1 MNLPRFTLVPVLGLA
16 FAAGMLSAPPA
27 MAQLDKENPQTLNAT
42 AVAAMEAG
50 NWEEALKVLNRTVE
64 LYDKNA
70 ITLFGPQFGVTWYR
84 KGICELKLKRW
95 PDAQK
100 SFQTCYANY
109 PNKGESVD
117 GGGNLFNKRA
127 LLRWAEASQGA
138 GQYEEAIKLFKK
150 FLEERDKTRD
160 SFDPGSFYISLSICH
175 LKLGKLP
182 EGIEHLETAI
192 KNKIRFR
199 TPDAGIVAAFQA
211 LVAAVIEKRDEK
223 TLLAF
228 IDKNRAEIVIEPFEM
243 EVYSRLFLKLAAD
256 AMGAEMQSSAIALYQ
271 LVPATDVMI
280 EDLKSRIARLASR
293 GGMKEATRT
302 LVKANL
308 QKALDNLEQQKREGA
323 PNETIL
329 LGATAF
335 IHESHGNVRGAYAA
349 YEQLELS
356 FPKAKKREDNL
367 YNLVRTG
374 SIIGEVFATENY
386 GSRFIKAFP
395 DSKYVPAVRRMML
408 TSLFFEGEYE
418 TCISVASEMLPKVAE
433 GSHEHDICLHVLGG
447 SYYYTGQYDKAQPL
461 LDQHAE
467 KYPKSQFE
475 QATLYFQASNISRLQ
490 FWTKAASL
498 LDKFFEKHPDPSKNV
513 YFAFALFDR
522 ANCHYALNENA
533 PALEKLT
540 RLETEFSKADM
551 IDMAYSLKGNILQS
565 DGNRDEAE
573 SYYKKALELAE
584 RRGNKV
590 VAGEALYYLVSLLGQ
605 KSVGKDGNP
614 RLKEAVPYADKFWK
628 QYPDSPYKAQMAVS
642 QVFALN
648 AAGRDEEALNRL
660 RDVIGQMANDARAAG
675 LEEAIN
681 SYTEVYL
688 AKHSVDELKDHYYN
702 FPGIG
707 SQNKAALALLR
718 IALIGVSE
726 DQLKK
731 AGDNKDAIAQS
742 EARIKV
748 LFQELKND
756 FDVKVLSNYIL
767 VRTGDFLR
775 EKTSAPRQ
783 ALPYYDEALSRQDQ
797 SFRFAAL
804 FGRASVLAL
813 GGKDEQGKA
822 IADLKRVFADS
833 TDKTERERA
842 LYRIVETQM
851 ASGDHATA
859 AETAKEYLDKKN
871 AFTRFAPE
879 VGLILAKSYQ
889 ERGMVNEALASYV
902 RTWSAYKGLTRI
914 SAPAMLAWMQLSWQ
928 RNSPG
933 GGESGSKA
941 DRQGAYE
948 SGWTYIDQTRRFVD
962 KMTDSEKKQWQAIEK
977 LVEEYESSP
986 DVKSMAKLKEEAAQ
1000 KK

>member
-1 MNLPRFTLVPVLGLA
+1 MNLPRITLVPVLGLA
-16 FAAGMLSAPPA
+16 FAAAVLTAPPA
-27 MAQLDKENPQTLNAT
+27 MAQLDKENPQTLNAS
-42 AVAAMEAG
+42 AVKAMEAG
-50 NWEEALKVLNRTVE
+50 NWEEALKVLTRTVQ

-95 PDAQK
+95 SDAQK

-109 PNKGESVD
+109 PNKGEMVQ

-138 GQYEEAIKLFKK
+138 EQYQEAINLFKK

-160 SFDPGSFYISLSICH
+160 TFDPGSFYISLSICH

-192 KNKIRFR
+192 KNKVRFR

-211 LVAAVIEKRDEK
+211 LVGAVIEKRDEK

-243 EVYSRLFLKLAAD
+243 EIYSRLFLKLAGD
-256 AMGAEMQSSAIALYQ
+256 AMGADMQASAIALYQ

-280 EDLKSRIARLASR
+280 DDLKARVDRLASR
-293 GGMKEATRT
+293 GGMQEASRT
-302 LVKANL
+302 LVKAKLQEALENL
-308 QKALDNLEQQKREGA
+308 GKQKREGD

-329 LGATAF
+329 LGATAY
-335 IHESHGNVRGAYAA
+335 IHESHGNARGAYAA

-374 SIIGEVFATENY
+374 SIIGEVFATESY
-386 GSRFIKAFP
+386 GSRFLKAFP
-395 DSKYVPAVRRMML
+395 DSKHVPAVRRMML

-418 TCISVASEMLPKVAE
+418 TCISVANEMLPKVSE
-433 GSHEHDICLHVLGG
+433 GSKEHDICLYVLGG

-461 LDQHAE
+461 LDQHVE

-475 QATLYFQASNISRLQ
+475 QAALYFQASNVSRLQ
-490 FWTKAASL
+490 YWGKAASL
-498 LDKFFEKHPDPSKNV
+498 LDKFFEKHSDPSKNV

-522 ANCHYALNENA
+522 ANCHYALNENP
-533 PALEKLT
+533 PALDKLT
-540 RLETEFSKADM
+540 RLETEFPKADM
-551 IDMAYSLKGNILQS
+551 IDMAYNLKGNILQS
-565 DGNRDEAE
+565 DGNRAEAE
-573 SYYKKALELAE
+573 TYYKKALELAE
-584 RRGNKV
+584 RRDNKI
-590 VAGEALYYLVSLLGQ
+590 VAGESLFYLVSLLGQ
-605 KSVGKDGNP
+605 KDVGKEGNP

-648 AAGRDEEALNRL
+648 SAGRDEEALNRL
-660 RDVIGQMANDARAAG
+660 RDVIAQMANDARAAG

-688 AKHSVDELKDHYYN
+688 AKHSVEDLKNHYYN

-731 AGDNKDAIAQS
+731 AGEDKNAIAQA

-748 LFQELKND
+748 LFQELKRD

-783 ALPYYDEALSRQDQ
+783 AIPYYDEALSRQDQ

-804 FGRASVLAL
+804 FGRASVLAT
-813 GGKDEQGKA
+813 GGKDEQTKA
-822 IADLKRVFADS
+822 IEDLNRIFADS
-833 TDKTERERA
+833 TDKAERERA

-851 ASGDHATA
+851 AAGDHATA
-859 AETAKEYLDKKN
+859 AETAKQYLDKKN
-871 AFTRFAPE
+871 GFTRFSPE
-879 VGLILAKSYQ
+879 VGLILAKSFH
-889 ERGMVNEALASYV
+889 ERGMVNDALASYV
-902 RTWSAYKGLTRI
+902 RTWNTYKGLTRI
-914 SAPAMLAWMQLSWQ
+914 SAPAILAWMKLSWQ

-933 GGESGSKA
+933 GGESGTKA

-962 KMTDSEKKQWQAIEK
+962 KMTDSERKQWQEIEK

-986 DVKSMAKLKEEAAQ
+986 EVKSMAKLKEEAAQ

>member
-1 MNLPRFTLVPVLGLA
+1 MKLSRFTLIPVLA
-16 FAAGMLSAPPA
+16 FAASVLTAPVA
-27 MAQLDKENPQTLNAT
+27 TAQLDKENPQALNSA
-42 AVAAMEAG
+42 AVAAMEAN
-50 NWEEALKVLNRTVE
+50 NWEEALKSLTRCVE
-64 LYDKNA
+64 LFDKNA

-95 PDAQK
+95 ADAQK

-109 PNKGESVD
+109 PNKGEQVE

-127 LLRWAEASQGA
+127 LIRWAEACQGA
-138 GQYEEAIKLFKK
+138 GQYEEAIQLFKK

-160 SFDPGSFYISLSICH
+160 TFDPGSFYISLAICH

-192 KNKIRFR
+192 KNKARFR
-199 TPDAGIVAAFQA
+199 TPDAGIVAGFQA
-211 LVAAVIEKRDEK
+211 LVGAVIAKRDEK
-223 TLLAF
+223 TLLDF

-256 AMGAEMQSSAIALYQ
+256 AMGAEMQASAIALYQ
-271 LVPATDVMI
+271 LIPGTEVMV
-280 EDLKSRIARLASR
+280 EDLKSRITRIGNR
-293 GGMKEATRT
+293 PGMKEATRT

-308 QKALDNLEQQKREGA
+308 QKSLDALEKQRAAGD

-349 YEQLELS
+349 YEQLELNH
-356 FPKAKKREDNL
+356 PKAKKREDNL
-367 YNLVRTG
+367 YNLVRT
-374 SIIGEVFATENY
+374 SSVIGEVFATENY
-386 GSRFIKAFP
+386 GSRFLKAYP
-395 DSKYVPAVRRMML
+395 DSQYVPAVRRMML
-408 TSLFFEGEYE
+408 TSLFYEGEYE
-418 TCISVASEMLPKVAE
+418 TCIEVANEMLPKLSE
-433 GSHEHDICLHVLGG
+433 GSKEHDIALHVLGG

-461 LDQHAE
+461 LDQHVE

-475 QATLYFQASNISRLQ
+475 QAALYFQASNISRLQ
-490 FWTKAASL
+490 FWSKAAGL
-498 LDKFFEKHPDPSKNV
+498 LDKFFEKHSEPSKNP
-513 YFAFALFDR
+513 YYSFALFDR
-522 ANCHYALNENA
+522 ASCHYAENENA
-533 PALEKLT
+533 PAIEKLT
-540 RLETEFSKADM
+540 RLETEFPNADM
-551 IDMAYSLKGNILQS
+551 IDLAFNLKGNVLQS
-565 DGNRDEAE
+565 DGNRAEAE
-573 SYYKKALELAE
+573 AYYKKALDLAE
-584 RRGNKV
+584 RRGNAT
-590 VAGEALYYLVSLLGQ
+590 VAGESLFYLVSLLGQ
-605 KSVGKDGNP
+605 KSVGKDDNS
-614 RLKEAVPYADKFWK
+614 RIKEAVPYSDRFWK
-628 QYPDSPYKAQMAVS
+628 KYGADSPYKAQMAVS
-642 QVFALN
+642 QVHALN
-648 AAGRDEEALNRL
+648 AAGRDQEALDRL
-660 RDVIGQMANDARAAG
+660 RDVIAQMANDPRAAG

-707 SQNKAALALLR
+707 GQNKAALALLR

-726 DQLKK
+726 EQLKK
-731 AGDNKDAIAQS
+731 AGEDKKAVAQA

-804 FGRASVLAL
+804 FGRASVLAE
-813 GGKDEQGKA
+813 GGKEEKTKA
-822 IADLKRVFADS
+822 IEDLKRVFTDS
-833 TDKTERERA
+833 QDKAERERA
-842 LYRIVETQM
+842 LFRIAETQM
-851 ASGDHATA
+851 AAGDHVTA

-879 VGLILAKSYQ
+879 VGLMLAKSYQ
-889 ERGMVNEALASYV
+889 ERGMVNDALASYV
-902 RTWSAYKGLTRI
+902 RTWSAYKGLVRI
-914 SAPAMLAWMQLSWQ
+914 SAPAMIEWMKLSWQ
-928 RNSPG
+928 RNSQG
-933 GGESGSKA
+933 GGEAGNKA

-948 SGWTYIDQTRRFVD
+948 AGWTYIDQTRRFFE
-962 KMTDSEKKQWQAIEK
+962 KMTDDEKKQWQEIEK

-1000 KK
+1000 KKK